1 MSARLTSV
9 ALAVFVVSVP
19 AIARAEFPSLKQAIE
34 KARVRGPAALV
45 ASADVR
51 VAGATRYGA
60 GLPPLTN
67 PYLEVFV
74 DRTKETSGVA
84 QVQANL
90 WLPVELSGQRGKRL
104 AEVDAM
110 VAWKQTAKAA
120 AQSNAVG
127 EAVAAYGE
135 LLVAAARKQHA
146 TDGEKIAR
154 EEAAYVSGRFDA
166 KDATIVDKAQAD
178 GEVGRWLTMR
188 AEADLAFALAKA
200 RLSIAI
206 GDPNLEDP
214 RGDLSVELPALR
226 FKDSDAFSKFLVENS
241 PTLKQHSME
250 ATYFAVSKDKWEAD
264 KYAPVNFILS
274 AGRSDAGDLRLGGG
288 MSWTFPVLRK
298 NQSEIGRAEADAERA
313 KGNYEIAKASVTARA
328 KGFFVAYDVA
338 RKAISTIDSIAVPAA
353 QAVVDASV
361 AGWKA
366 GKTEQTRVF
375 LARRDL
381 ATARERRLEITAI
394 GWRAYGDLA
403 GLVGDT
409 P

>member
-1 MSARLTSV
+1 MNARITSV
-9 ALAVFVVSVP
+9 ALVVATLAVS
-19 AIARAEFPSLKQAIE
+19 ATARAEFPSLKDAIDR
-34 KARVRGPAALV
+34 ARTRGPASVMA
-45 ASADVR
+45 AADVR
-51 VAGATRYGA
+51 IAGATRYGA

-74 DRTKETSGVA
+74 DRTKETNGLA
-84 QVQANL
+84 AVQANL

-110 VAWKQTAKAA
+110 VAWKQTAKLA

-135 LLVAAARKQHA
+135 LLVAAARKLHA
-146 TDGEKIAR
+146 DEGIKIAR
-154 EEAAYVSGRFDA
+154 DEAAYVNGRFDA

-178 GEVGRWLTMR
+178 GEVGRWLQMK

-206 GDPNLEDP
+206 GEPNLEDP
-214 RGDLSVELPALR
+214 KGNLSVELPALR
-226 FKDSDAFSKFLVENS
+226 FKDGDALTKYLVENS
-241 PTLKQHSME
+241 PTLKQHSLE
-250 ATYFAVSKDKWEAD
+250 ATYFGASKDKWEAD
-264 KYAPVNFILS
+264 KYVPVNFILS
-274 AGRSDAGDLRLGGG
+274 AGRTDMGDLRLGGG
-288 MSWTFPVLRK
+288 LSWTFPVLRK
-298 NQSEIGRAEADAERA
+298 NQSEIARAEADADRA
-313 KGNYEIAKASVTARA
+313 KGNFEIAKASITARA
-328 KGFFVAYDVA
+328 KGFYVAYDVA
-338 RKAISTIDSIAVPAA
+338 RKAISTIDTIAVPAA

-361 AGWKA
+361 ASWKA